1 MVQVDRKTFLF
12 AFSMCIAKF
21 WCCRYPIKTWQIVSF
36 TNVAVHLHW
45 GESSKVQR
53 KVWPRVGAD
62 VPREMVFWT
71 RSPVFFSWSF
81 TGLTESWSRG
91 ALCSALI
98 GQSMPCAF
106 KAVCKAKYHIPGWD
120 VSIHLYRFTRE
131 SDLNFAAA
139 SYRNGAIICQ
149 PWGLRR
155 YHCRDIRDEL
165 GDMNIQN

>member
-1 MVQVDRKTFLF
+1 MLSLPNKDMADSVIYERGCAL
-12 AFSMCIAKF
+12 ILRLKF
-21 WCCRYPIKTWQIVSF
+21 K
-36 TNVAVHLHW
+36 
-45 GESSKVQR
+45 SSKESVTSR
-53 KVWPRVGAD
+53 WSGRAMAVRW
-62 VPREMVFWT
+62 EMVYWT